1 MAERKPGRGFVP
13 SRTTKPFKTN
23 KSKTIMKTTHKT
35 LVAALAGIAL
45 FSLASPLQAQS
56 KAVGNDGIAAS
67 PKVLQVLTE
76 IKP

>member
-1 MAERKPGRGFVP
+1 
-13 SRTTKPFKTN
+13 
-23 KSKTIMKTTHKT
+23 MKTTHKT